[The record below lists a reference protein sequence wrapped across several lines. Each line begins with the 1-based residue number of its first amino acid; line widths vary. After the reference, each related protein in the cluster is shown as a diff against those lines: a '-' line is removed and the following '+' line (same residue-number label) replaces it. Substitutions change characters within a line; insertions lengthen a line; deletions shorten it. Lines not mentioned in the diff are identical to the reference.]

1 MAHADTHGFL
11 PLDRPL
17 TLPDQTVANADSTLR
32 LSPGFPIVTVLI
44 VDDFA
49 PWRAQVRSILAVRS
63 EWKIVG
69 EACDGP
75 EAVQKATEF
84 QPDIIVLDI
93 TMPGTSGI
101 EAAKLIRQQSPK
113 SAIVFLTQQD
123 DQDIRDA
130 VLAVGSARYVLKVNA
145 GTDLRPAID
154 ACLRRS

>member
-1 MAHADTHGFL
+1 
-11 PLDRPL
+11 L
-17 TLPDQTVANADSTLR
+17 TLPDRTVANADSTLR
-32 LSPGFPIVTVLI
+32 LSPGFPIATVLI

-49 PWRAQVRSILAVRS
+49 PWRAQVRRFLAVRS

-84 QPDIIVLDI
+84 QPDIIVLDV
-93 TMPGTSGI
+93 TMPGSSGI

-113 SAIVFLTQQD
+113 SAIVFLTQHD

-130 VLAVGSARYVLKVNA
+130 ALAVGSARYVLKVNA

-154 ACLRRS
+154 ACLCRS

>member
-1 MAHADTHGFL
+1 
-11 PLDRPL
+11 L

-32 LSPGFPIVTVLI
+32 LSPGFPIATVLI

-49 PWRAQVRSILAVRS
+49 PWRAQVRRFLGVRS

-93 TMPGTSGI
+93 TMPGSSGI

-130 VLAVGSARYVLKVNA
+130 ALAVGSARYVLKVNA
-145 GTDLRPAID
+145 GTDLSPAID

>member
-1 MAHADTHGFL
+1 M
-11 PLDRPL
+11 DRPL
-17 TLPDQTVANADSTLR
+17 KLPDQTVANADSTLR

-44 VDDFA
+44 VDDLA
-49 PWRAQVRSILAVRS
+49 TWRAQVRRILAVRS

-75 EAVQKATEF
+75 EAVEKATEF

-93 TMPGTSGI
+93 NMPGSSGI
-101 EAAKLIRQQSPK
+101 EAATLIRQQSPK
-113 SAIVFLTQQD
+113 SAIVFLTQHD
-123 DQDIRDA
+123 DQHIRDA
-130 VLAVGSARYVLKVNA
+130 ALAVGSARYVLKVNA

>member
-1 MAHADTHGFL
+1 VAHADTHGFL

-17 TLPDQTVANADSTLR
+17 TLPDQTVANADSTVR

-44 VDDFA
+44 VDDLA
-49 PWRAQVRSILAVRS
+49 TWRAQVRRILAVRS

-69 EACDGP
+69 EACDAP

-93 TMPGTSGI
+93 SMPSSSGI

-113 SAIVFLTQQD
+113 SAIVFLTQYD

-130 VLAVGSARYVLKVNA
+130 ALAVGSARYVLKANA
-145 GTDLRPAID
+145 GTDLSPAID